1 MSKKSKST
9 VEPSKF
15 AKPYITQGANA
26 LNDAY
31 GQNSGQIQ
39 DATNSVVDLLPD
51 MIDKYKAGDAGV
63 NAARGYNV
71 DVLAGK
77 YLGANPWFDE
87 VLNNSNNDI
96 RNQSQAALGAKGLTG
111 GSSYADIISRNVGR
125 NSATMRMGNYD
136 NERSRMATAAGQ
148 APGLASADVLR
159 IAPMLAMLDASQTPV
174 RAASGY
180 AGGLGGLLGGYTDS
194 TQKKSPWE
202 YLMQAAGSAA
212 TAFAGGG

>member
-1 MSKKSKST
+1 MSKKSKT
-9 VEPSKF
+9 TTEPSKF

-39 DATNSVVDLLPD
+39 GATDSIVDLLPD
-51 MIDKYKAGDAGV
+51 MIAKYKAGDAGV

-87 VLNNSNNDI
+87 VLNASNDDI

-125 NSATMRMGNYD
+125 NTSTMRMGNYD

-148 APGLASADVLR
+148 APGLAAADV
-159 IAPMLAMLDASQTPV
+159 IQVTPMMAALEASQTPV
-174 RAASGY
+174 RAAAGY
-180 AGGLGGLLGGYTDS
+180 AGGLGGLLGGYSTT

-202 YLMQAAGSAA
+202 YLMQMAGNAASAY
-212 TAFAGGG
+212 AGGG

>member
-31 GQNSGQIQ
+31 GANSGQIQ
-39 DATNSVVDLLPD
+39 NATNSVVGLLPD
-51 MIDKYKAGDAGV
+51 MINKYQEGDAGV

-77 YLGANPWFDE
+77 YLNSNPWFDQ
-87 VLNNSNNDI
+87 VVNASNDDI
-96 RNQSQAALGAKGLTG
+96 RNQSQAALSLKGLTG
-111 GSSYADIISRNVGR
+111 GSDYANIISKNVGR
-125 NSATMRMGNYD
+125 NTAGMRSANYD

-148 APGLASADVLR
+148 APGLASADVFR
-159 IAPMLAMLDASQTPV
+159 IAPMLAMLEASQTPIQ
-174 RAASGY
+174 AAAGY
-180 AGGLGGLLGGYTDS
+180 AGGLGGLLGGYTNS

-202 YLMQAAGSAA
+202 YIAQAAGNAA
-212 TAFAGGG
+212 SAFAGGG